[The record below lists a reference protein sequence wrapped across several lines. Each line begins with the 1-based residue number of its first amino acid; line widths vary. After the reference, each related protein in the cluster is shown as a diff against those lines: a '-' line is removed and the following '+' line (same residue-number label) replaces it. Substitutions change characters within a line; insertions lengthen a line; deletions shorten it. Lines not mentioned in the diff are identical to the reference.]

1 MRKKT
6 STAFSMILPIKYD
19 SSFSF
24 ELGSSFASKFLKYQ
38 FDKYATWSSNPSA
51 PRNLSSS
58 FFFFSCDQKSNVESF
73 QKNREYF
80 ISKRSQDKSSNDW
93 VIVLKVSPIFID
105 ALLYIYFSAL
115 KIVVLFKTQLPNNF
129 FANFVL
135 VPHPSS
141 STLPPRILTASQY
154 SAKKLYCG
162 QGRLHKLGRE
172 GGSKFNNNRK
182 NILWLLQ
189 TGRDKAVIYFRSRKV
204 LFSS

>member
-58 FFFFSCDQKSNVESF
+58 FFFSCDQKSNVESF

-129 FANFVL
+129 LRILCWFL
-135 VPHPSS
+135 IH
-141 STLPPRILTASQY
+141 PPRHYPQEFLRPHNTVQKNFTV
-154 SAKKLYCG
+154 AKVDYISWG
-162 QGRLHKLGRE
+162 GRE
-172 GGSKFNNNRK
+172 VQNLITIERIFFDCFKLDEIKR
-182 NILWLLQ
+182 
-189 TGRDKAVIYFRSRKV
+189 
-204 LFSS
+204 